1 MKNITFVENIVMMN
15 FPGQKVLSTLHN
27 KIYSG
32 HQETLE
38 SIQWS
43 PGNIGKYTVVTRKH
57 RKVYSGHQET
67 WEKLSSSFF
76 FCISKGSDRLCK
88 VVKLSMQCSGKLL
101 SDSFETYYT
110 F

>member
-38 SIQWS
+38 NIQWSPGNIGKYIVVTRKHWKIYSGHQETLESIQWS
-43 PGNIGKYTVVTRKH
+43 PGNIGKNIV
-57 RKVYSGHQET
+57 
-67 WEKLSSSFF
+67 FF
-76 FCISKGSDRLCK
+76 
-88 VVKLSMQCSGKLL
+88 LL
-101 SDSFETYYT
+101 LYLKMSQGF
-110 F
+110 

>member
-38 SIQWS
+38 NIQWS
-43 PGNIGKYTVVTRKH
+43 PGNIRKYTVVTRKH
-57 RKVYSGHQET
+57 WKKYRL
-67 WEKLSSSFF
+67 LSSFVF
-76 FCISKGSDRLCK
+76 KNVTRILKFSKHCA
-88 VVKLSMQCSGKLL
+88 VKFSK
-101 SDSFETYYT
+101 
-110 F
+110 